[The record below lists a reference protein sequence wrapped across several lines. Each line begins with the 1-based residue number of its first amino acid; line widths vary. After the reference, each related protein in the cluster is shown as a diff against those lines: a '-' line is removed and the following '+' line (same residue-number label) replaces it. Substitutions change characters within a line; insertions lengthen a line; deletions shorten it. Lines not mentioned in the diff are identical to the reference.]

1 MTSFVSNSVS
11 TRVLN
16 KCCRS
21 SSAGSDWKNLFE
33 TCPRTVIMG
42 GGCLGH
48 TLVVRDIIL
57 NNNSQGED
65 SSCSRAAVCV
75 VYFCTMSC
83 STMLSSSVKA
93 DMPSLHF
100 CDRASSSGKRLC
112 KISCIKNKT
121 CVKVLKYRIS
131 SKDLKVRV
139 THYIFFNVT
148 FVWYYFISMYI
159 IVLNLESVDEIL
171 WYYHSY

>member
-21 SSAGSDWKNLFE
+21 SSAGSAWKNLFE
-33 TCPRTVIMG
+33 TWPRTVIMG

-48 TLVVRDIIL
+48 TLVVRDITL

-65 SSCSRAAVCV
+65 SSCSRVAVCV

-93 DMPSLHF
+93 DVLSLHF
-100 CDRASSSGKRLC
+100 CNSVSSSGKRLC
-112 KISCIKNKT
+112 KISYIKNKT
-121 CVKVLKYRIS
+121 CVKVLSIGFHPKI
-131 SKDLKVRV
+131 
-139 THYIFFNVT
+139 
-148 FVWYYFISMYI
+148 
-159 IVLNLESVDEIL
+159 
-171 WYYHSY
+171 